1 MIRKRKE
8 KAFHFR
14 FHFWGF
20 SFQGVATM
28 SRSRAPC
35 REKEAERIQGRDPPK
50 KKNHMFG
57 KRKKYQG
64 LFKKHLEGFSETN
77 YLA

>member
-1 MIRKRKE
+1 
-8 KAFHFR
+8 
-14 FHFWGF
+14 
-20 SFQGVATM
+20 M
-28 SRSRAPC
+28 SRSRALC
-35 REKEAERIQGRDPPK
+35 REKEAERIQGRDQK

>member
-1 MIRKRKE
+1 
-8 KAFHFR
+8 
-14 FHFWGF
+14 
-20 SFQGVATM
+20 M
-28 SRSRAPC
+28 SRSRALC
-35 REKEAERIQGRDPPK
+35 REKEAERIQGRDQKK